1 MSDTPHEVQLAL
13 SEFDRSQLPESQRA
27 LEGDDFRR
35 AIQDHISAEFIGEN
49 GAAEVVVTQDRI
61 IIRWIA
67 SSEAK
72 TLSERGIDYL
82 KEGNYEKGIATLRMA
97 LQRNPADPD
106 ALFNLAMALSD
117 QGALDEAVILLKQY
131 LLTHPSHAHGWV
143 ALGVAQARMGE
154 DKSAVESLSKAVTL
168 NPVDGYSHKNLGAI
182 LARLGF
188 TDRATKHLRLA
199 TQLLASDPQTWF
211 NLAGVLEQ
219 SGELDEADLA
229 YEKVILIDSAGTLA
243 ERSEAGRTRIAEI
256 NFRERGGNLRP
267 DALLYCL
274 DALRRFQGMPRA
286 EIQAITIEIAMLG
299 TRGLQVNDPAEQYCL
314 NSIPGKFSGLHLLC
328 IEYVGFQEIDPSV
341 DLGFDLSAEYAEAC
355 KLLPKP

>member
-27 LEGDDFRR
+27 LEGNDFRQ
-35 AIQDHISAEFIGEN
+35 AVQEHLSAEFIGGK

-61 IIRWIA
+61 IIRWTA

-72 TLSERGIDYL
+72 TFSERGIDYL
-82 KEGNYEKGIATLRMA
+82 KEGSYEKGIATLRMA
-97 LQRNPADPD
+97 LQRNPADFD

-117 QGALDEAVILLKQY
+117 QGTLDEAVILLKQC
-131 LLTHPSHAHGWV
+131 LLTHPSHAHCWV
-143 ALGVAQARMGE
+143 ALGVAQARMGK

-168 NPVDGYSHKNLGAI
+168 NPIDGYSHKNLGAI

-188 TDRATKHLRLA
+188 TDQATKHLRLA

-219 SGELDEADLA
+219 SGELDEADSA
-229 YEKVILIDSAGTLA
+229 YEKVILLDPAGTLA
-243 ERSEAGRTRIAEI
+243 ERAEKSLSRIAEI
-256 NFRERGGNLRP
+256 SFREQGGNLRP
-267 DALLYCL
+267 DALSYCL
-274 DALRRFQGMPRA
+274 GALQRFQDMPRA
-286 EIQAITIEIAMLG
+286 EIQSITFEIAMLG
-299 TRGLQVNDPAEQYCL
+299 TRGLQVNDPAEQYTL
-314 NSIPGKFSGLHLLC
+314 KSIPGKFSGLHLLC
-328 IEYVGFQEIDPSV
+328 IEYVGFKVIDPSV

-355 KLLPKP
+355 RLHKK